1 MCTFSRMYNFFK
13 NELFKL
19 QMNPLWLIF
28 IIVMTNCSTLTF
40 GVNCVIVHTML
51 VSYTLM
57 SILFDVKEIFR
68 RLKIPYNK
76 YRRFIIVLTCVNL
89 INPLLLIFEH
99 EYIIYVQLVMCFLLQ
114 LFHINYI
121 VLVFRSMKYIDT
133 YYYKILVLLNFCE
146 LLTNLCLICAYKDS
160 YEHCA
165 IVTESLCAC
174 IFTYKRRRPTH
185 ARRNVQSFVIVTNND
200 SKNSNA

>member
-1 MCTFSRMYNFFK
+1 MYNLVM
-13 NELFKL
+13 NELVKL
-19 QMNPLWLIF
+19 HMNPLWLIS
-28 IIVMTNCSTLTF
+28 IVLVTNCTTLVL
-40 GVNCVIVHTML
+40 GVKCVLFHTML
-51 VSYTLM
+51 VTYTLM
-57 SILFDVKEIFR
+57 SVLVDVKEIFR
-68 RLKIPYNK
+68 RLNVPYNK
-76 YRRFIIVLTCVNL
+76 YRRFIVVLDFVHL

-99 EYIIYVQLVMCFLLQ
+99 EYIIYVHLVMCFLLH
-114 LFHINYI
+114 LFHIHYI

-146 LLTNLCLICAYKDS
+146 LITNLCLICAYNDS

-174 IFTYKRRRPTH
+174 IFTYKRRRPTP
-185 ARRNVQSFVIVTNND
+185 ARRNVQSFVIVTNTD

>member
-1 MCTFSRMYNFFK
+1 
-13 NELFKL
+13 
-19 QMNPLWLIF
+19 
-28 IIVMTNCSTLTF
+28 
-40 GVNCVIVHTML
+40 
-51 VSYTLM
+51 
-57 SILFDVKEIFR
+57 
-68 RLKIPYNK
+68 
-76 YRRFIIVLTCVNL
+76 
-89 INPLLLIFEH
+89 
-99 EYIIYVQLVMCFLLQ
+99 
-114 LFHINYI
+114 
-121 VLVFRSMKYIDT
+121 MKYIDT

-146 LLTNLCLICAYKDS
+146 LITNLCLICAYNDS